1 MADHISTD
9 LLELAKKVSDLETE
23 NRVLKEMNSAH
34 CAKILDLQNTIAE
47 LSQKPSNADKP
58 PLLG

>member
-9 LLELAKKVSDLETE
+9 LMELAQKVSYLETE
-23 NRVLKEMNSAH
+23 NRLLKEMNSAQ
-34 CAKILDLQNTIAE
+34 CARIVDLQNTIAE
-47 LSQKPSNADKP
+47 LSQKHKNADKP

>member
-1 MADHISTD
+1 MADHISSD

-23 NRVLKEMNSAH
+23 NKVLKEMNSAQ
-34 CAKILDLQNTIAE
+34 CAKIVDLQNTIAE
-47 LSQKPSNADKP
+47 LSQKPKNADKP